1 MCRWMGSHF
10 LDWIDYDGIA
20 FSIDVLEWSFGV
32 RKFFI
37 FSVSKRTRIY
47 RRKVKCSSFSLKN
60 GSIHLRMTYLKD

>member
-10 LDWIDYDGIA
+10 LDWIDYDGVA

-37 FSVSKRTRIY
+37 FTVSKRTRNY
-47 RRKVKCSSFSLKN
+47 TVGEK
-60 GSIHLRMTYLKD
+60 